1 MKPNLHP
8 DYPKIT
14 VSLGDGSTME
24 TFSTMKSDT
33 FAPDIDATNHPF
45 YTGKRQFLDT
55 AGRVEKF
62 MRRYGRS
69 MPVLS
74 EDAPTEDAPAA
85 SATATAAPAADAPA
99 EDAKG

>member
-8 DYPKIT
+8 DYHKVT
-14 VSLGDGSTME
+14 VALGDGTTME
-24 TFSTMKSDT
+24 TYSTMKGDT

-62 MRRYGRS
+62 MRRYGRP
-69 MPVLS
+69 MP
-74 EDAPTEDAPAA
+74 ATEDA
-85 SATATAAPAADAPA
+85 APAT
-99 EDAKG
+99 EG